1 MMREQLEWM
10 QSHLFLA
17 SECSGFVSD
26 VAVKH
31 CEPCL
36 CTHTGNQRGAPRSG
50 SGTESAPTEPWK
62 GIVTLRP
69 NVSRFRLFFEKGA
82 PCYGNPT
89 CLFGLLFQ
97 PFSEA
102 TEWNVGFIALMA
114 FRSYF
119 EALFAEVSQ
128 NQRGGRYKICL
139 NVPKFYSDGFC
150 CIENQW
156 NAFKA
161 AFSLKLEPLQ
171 QKILPTRGPSPAL
184 LGLPTHSCLQCQPV
198 ASVRSLPAVS

>member
-1 MMREQLEWM
+1 MWVATTMREQLEWM

-31 CEPCL
+31 CEPWI

-50 SGTESAPTEPWK
+50 SGTESAPTEPCK

-69 NVSRFRLFFEKGA
+69 NVSRFGLFFEKGA

-102 TEWNVGFIALMA
+102 TEWNVGFMALMA

-119 EALFAEVSQ
+119 WSSFWSSFC
-128 NQRGGRYKICL
+128 RGFTESKRR
-139 NVPKFYSDGFC
+139 
-150 CIENQW
+150 
-156 NAFKA
+156 
-161 AFSLKLEPLQ
+161 PLQ
-171 QKILPTRGPSPAL
+171 NLSQCTKVLFRWL
-184 LGLPTHSCLQCQPV
+184 LLYWKSMKCF
-198 ASVRSLPAVS
+198 